1 MNLTAKRRIMQKVSY
16 VPVEEIV
23 PGPLQPRQHFSR
35 EGLEELRDSIALHG
49 VLQPLTVRPKGD
61 RFELIAGERRLRAA
75 RMAGLEAV
83 PCVEA
88 GLAGRE
94 AALAA
99 LVENLQ
105 REELNYAEQA
115 RGFRRLMEKH
125 GLTQAEAARRLGL
138 SQSAVANKLRLL
150 RLSPALLDA
159 AVAAGLTER
168 HARALL
174 RLEGDPERAAALE
187 TMAREGMT
195 AARAESYVASL
206 CAPGKPRRPRVV
218 VRDVRLFYN
227 TVSRGVELLRS
238 GGADATVSRSET
250 PEAIVV
256 TVRIGKKRAGDPRAK

>member
-1 MNLTAKRRIMQKVSY
+1 MQTRLIY
-16 VPVEEIV
+16 IPVGELRPSPE
-23 PGPLQPRQHFSR
+23 QPRRAFGDLDALA
-35 EGLEELRDSIALHG
+35 ESIRRCG
-49 VLQPLTVRPKGD
+49 VICPLTVRREGD
-61 RFELIAGERRLRAA
+61 GWQLVAGERRLRAA
-75 RMAGLEAV
+75 RMAGLETV

-115 RGFRRLMEKH
+115 RGFARLIEKH

-159 AVAAGLTER
+159 ALAAGLTER

-174 RLEGDPERAAALE
+174 RIDGDAGRAAALE
-187 TMAREGMT
+187 AMAREGMT

-206 CAPGKPRRPRVV
+206 CAPKKPKKPRVV

-256 TVRIGKKRAGDPRAK
+256 TVRIGKKRAEGSPCGRQLPQSG